1 MAFRSCI
8 HKRIRIVNHKRI
20 DIRIRIQ
27 HANSKASKCKT
38 KRTTARLFAPKPPTT
53 IWTPRCKTKRTTPR
67 LFAPQATNNHL
78 GI

>member
-1 MAFRSCI
+1 MAFRSRI

-27 HANSKASKCKT
+27 HAIIT
-38 KRTTARLFAPKPPTT
+38 
-53 IWTPRCKTKRTTPR
+53 TPRCKTKRTTPR